1 MRLFELVEAEFIPFS
16 TDPVTP
22 NQMDMLKDPEYMS
35 KRKNMIGSIEWM
47 SPREYI
53 DKCIAGFK
61 SIGERGEVER
71 GRDPKLIKQYAQDMK
86 NGDIFPMLSLDYR
99 GGFGQEG
106 LHRAMAAKA
115 IGVEKVP
122 VFVTRESPEYA
133 ERMAQMRRDEIAA
146 IKAKLEPDAFDKQRQ
161 SDVVDDILGAFGEET

>member
-1 MRLFELVEAEFIPFS
+1 MRLFELAETKFIPFS

-22 NQMDMLKDPEYMS
+22 NQMDMMKDPEYMA
-35 KRKNMIGSIEWM
+35 KKKGMIGSIEWM

-53 DKCIAGFK
+53 DKCKAGFK

-86 NGDIFPMLSLDYR
+86 KGDKFPMLSLDYR

-106 LHRAMAAKA
+106 LHRAMAAEM

-122 VFVTRESPEYA
+122 VFVTRESPEFA
-133 ERMAQMRRDEIAA
+133 AKREQEWEERLKQ
-146 IKAKLEPDAFDKQRQ
+146 IKAKLEPDSFDKQRQ
-161 SDVVDDILGAFGEET
+161 SDVVDDILGSFNTES